1 MTFRP
6 ETSQELKSL
15 VIRTS
20 GVVYEAPHNAALLDS
35 NISVLERR
43 LEELESAFLQNKREV
58 KKIGKELKEIKRKI
72 QAISD
77 DQVDDRTYRLLVLRL
92 SRARRIYAIIYGTLE
107 EVEAEK
113 AKYPNNRACFDSE
126 CFSFKRYLLDFNQ
139 SAGETVSYNG
149 LTYEYQ
155 LKSHCTESMFIEL
168 LQRCVDN

>member
-20 GVVYEAPHNAALLDS
+20 GAAYESPHDKALLDN

-43 LEELESAFLQNKREV
+43 LEELESAFIQNKKEV

-72 QAISD
+72 QVMSD
-77 DQVDDRTYRLLVLRL
+77 DQADDRVYRLLVLRL
-92 SRARRIYAIIYGTLE
+92 SRARRIYAIIYGTLD
-107 EVEAEK
+107 EVAREK
-113 AKYPNNRACFDSE
+113 SKYPNNRACFDSE

-139 SAGETVSYNG
+139 SAGETIAYNG